1 MTTQD
6 IDLGVLARG
15 PQGPKGDTGAT
26 GARGPQG
33 NTGPTGPQG
42 ATGPAGPT
50 GANIIKYNGDLPG
63 NGGSGQTAT
72 FARSNL
78 QPSDI
83 AKIGDIVFDHW
94 PASDGIEIGFWRI
107 TSLSST
113 SCTVAGLSSGF
124 TIPKGNKGDTGAQG
138 PKGEK
143 GDKGDTGQT
152 GPQGEQGIQGPKG
165 DKGDTGPQGKQGIQ
179 GVQGPQGP
187 KGETGATGPA
197 GPSDADTLKDLGNYT
212 ATASGTTANSPT
224 TGLPRTSG
232 VSMSEVYDN
241 GYPTTYGNVLNVAGA
256 GAGQL
261 LLGWSGN
268 DNTTEHLWY
277 RSHRDTST
285 GGWGTWQKIAYV
297 SDLTWSNIS
306 GKPDVATKSDVSSA
320 LTVANTAKSTADSA
334 LSKANSNATALN
346 NKVNKSD
353 LTWANISGKP
363 SIPDADATTTVSSG
377 DLNNYTT
384 TGKYYMPN
392 ALSNYT
398 NHPTTGTDMGDWFVM
413 KVDAYHGGDMIVQT
427 IYQIGSG
434 DVWIRQRW
442 DAWKPWRQINFWS

>member
-6 IDLGVLARG
+6 IDLGVVARG
-15 PQGPKGDTGAT
+15 PQGPKGETGAT
-26 GARGPQG
+26 GAQGPQG
-33 NTGPTGPQG
+33 NTGPTGPRG

-50 GANIIKYNGDLPG
+50 GANIIKYNGDISGDGSPG
-63 NGGSGQTAT
+63 YTAT

-83 AKIGDIVFDHW
+83 AKVGDIVFDQF
-94 PASDGIEIGFWRI
+94 PNGNGVDIGFWRI

-113 SCTVAGLSSGF
+113 SCTVTGLSSGF

-138 PKGEK
+138 P
-143 GDKGDTGQT
+143 
-152 GPQGEQGIQGPKG
+152 QGIQ
-165 DKGDTGPQGKQGIQ
+165 GPQGKQGVQ
-179 GVQGPQGP
+179 GPQGPQGP

-306 GKPDVATKSDVSSA
+306 GKP
-320 LTVANTAKSTADSA
+320 
-334 LSKANSNATALN
+334 
-346 NKVNKSD
+346 
-353 LTWANISGKP
+353 
-363 SIPDADATTTVSSG
+363 SIPNADDTTTVSSG

-392 ALSNYT
+392 RLVYYT

-427 IYQIGSG
+427 IYQINSG

-442 DAWKPWRQINFWS
+442 SGAWKSWRQINFWS

>member
-6 IDLGVLARG
+6 IDLGVVARG

-50 GANIIKYNGDLPG
+50 GANIIKYNGDISG
-63 NGGSGQTAT
+63 NGASGQTAT

-83 AKIGDIVFDHW
+83 AKVGDIVFDQY
-94 PASDGIEIGFWRI
+94 PNGNGVDIGFWRI

-113 SCTVAGLSSGF
+113 SCTVTGLSSGF
-124 TIPKGNKGDTGAQG
+124 TIPKGNKGDTGAR
-138 PKGEK
+138 
-143 GDKGDTGQT
+143 
-152 GPQGEQGIQGPKG
+152 GPQGVQ
-165 DKGDTGPQGKQGIQ
+165 GPQGKQGIQ

-197 GPSDADTLKDLGNYT
+197 GPSNADTLKDLGNYT

-241 GYPTTYGNVLNVAGA
+241 GYPTTFGNMLNVAGS
-256 GAGQL
+256 GTGQL

-306 GKPDVATKSDVSSA
+306 GKPNVAT
-320 LTVANTAKSTADSA
+320 
-334 LSKANSNATALN
+334 
-346 NKVNKSD
+346 KSD

-363 SIPDADATTTVSSG
+363 SIPSTFNGTITDTSTDF
-377 DLNNYTT
+377 NNLISEGHYDIRFSPNTQ
-384 TGKYYMPN
+384 GKNGPKDGN
-392 ALSNYT
+392 WGLL
-398 NHPTTGTDMGDWFVM
+398 DV
-413 KVDAYHGGDMIVQT
+413 KVAGRMVVQT
-427 IYQIGSG
+427 YYG
-434 DVWIRQRW
+434 DAGANVYVRNRRDGTTWT
-442 DAWKPWRQINFWS
+442 AWRQGTFWS

>member
-1 MTTQD
+1 MATTQD
-6 IDLGVLARG
+6 IDLGVVARG

-50 GANIIKYNGDLPG
+50 GANIIKYNGDISG
-63 NGGSGQTAT
+63 SGASGQTAT

-78 QPSDI
+78 QPSGI
-83 AKIGDIVFDHW
+83 AKVGDIVFDQY
-94 PASDGIEIGFWRI
+94 PNGNGVDIGFWRI
-107 TSLSST
+107 TALSST
-113 SCTVAGLSSGF
+113 SCTVTGLSSGF

-138 PKGEK
+138 P
-143 GDKGDTGQT
+143 
-152 GPQGEQGIQGPKG
+152 QGVQ
-165 DKGDTGPQGKQGIQ
+165 GPQGKQGIQ

-197 GPSDADTLKDLGNYT
+197 GPSNADTLKDLGNYT
-212 ATASGTTANSPT
+212 ATASGTTNNST
-224 TGLPRTSG
+224 YSGLPRTSG
-232 VSMSEVYDN
+232 VSMSQVYNN
-241 GYPTTYGNVLNVAGA
+241 GYPVPYGNVLNVAGT

-261 LLGWSGN
+261 LLGWSGTSSAN
-268 DNTTEHLWY
+268 EHLYY
-277 RSHRDTST
+277 RSHRDNGS
-285 GGWGTWQKIAYV
+285 GGWSTWDKIAYV

-306 GKPDVATKSDVSSA
+306 GKPNVAT
-320 LTVANTAKSTADSA
+320 
-334 LSKANSNATALN
+334 
-346 NKVNKSD
+346 KSD

-363 SIPDADATTTVSSG
+363 SIPNADDTTTVSSG

-392 ALSNYT
+392 GVANYT

-427 IYQIGSG
+427 IYQINSG

-442 DAWKPWRQINFWS
+442 SNAWKSWRQINFWS